1 MIYCHTTSHFYSRN
15 CIASM
20 PGIAIDAFGE
30 LSVKHKLN
38 QRVVGSQTGYF
49 VFVYKHDEMPS
60 FVFYDRY
67 HIANCIPN
75 MCNLI
80 L

>member
-1 MIYCHTTSHFYSRN
+1 
-15 CIASM
+15 M
-20 PGIAIDAFGE
+20 PGIAIDVVGE
-30 LSVKHKLN
+30 LFVKHKLN
-38 QRVVGSQTGYF
+38 QRVVGSQTRDF

-60 FVFYDRY
+60 FVCYDSY
-67 HIANCIPN
+67 HISKCIPN